1 VKGDDNRAAGNSL
14 VAVSATPPDRS
25 AGVPPAVAGASR
37 PRFGEVK
44 IRDRGRLPHWEK
56 ESATYFITFRLADSL
71 PKSVLDQIE
80 SEREAIVK
88 TANQLHRALSPD
100 ERRKIQRL
108 SSPIIEK
115 YLDSGA
121 GACHL
126 RNPAIAEDVAA
137 TLRHFDDR
145 RYRLF
150 AWCVMP
156 NHVHV
161 VVQLLPGQELAE
173 VIHSWKSFSA
183 KQANTV
189 LGRQGSFWQREYYDH
204 LIRNEG
210 ELERS
215 IRYVAENPEKANLKD
230 WKWVWVC
237 GRDAP
242 TTAARGRRR
251 YQAYCVVNRPNVHHT
266 EIGTRGDRA

>member
-1 VKGDDNRAAGNSL
+1 MK
-14 VAVSATPPDRS
+14 PDPQNRS
-25 AGVPPAVAGASR
+25 AGVPLAVAGPSR
-37 PRFGEVK
+37 PRFGEVT

-71 PKSVLDQIE
+71 PKSVLDRIT

-88 TANQLHRALSPD
+88 TANQLNRDLSPD
-100 ERRKIQRL
+100 ERHKIQQL
-108 SSPIIEK
+108 STPIVEK
-115 YLDSGA
+115 FLDSGA

-126 RNPAIAEDVAA
+126 KNPIIAEAIAN
-137 TLRHFDDR
+137 TLRHFDDK

-161 VVQLLPGQELAE
+161 VVRLLPGHDLAA
-173 VIHSWKSFSA
+173 VIHSWKSFTA
-183 KQANTV
+183 KRANEM
-189 LGRQGSFWQREYYDH
+189 LGLQGQFWQREYYDH
-204 LIRNEG
+204 LLRNER

-230 WKWVWVC
+230 WRWVWVC
-237 GRDAP
+237 GQDAR
-242 TTAARGRRR
+242 TTAAENGGRTK
-251 YQAYCVVNRPNVHHT
+251 A
-266 EIGTRGDRA
+266 ASS

>member
-1 VKGDDNRAAGNSL
+1 MKPEGKPAAQSG
-14 VAVSATPPDRS
+14 TPPNRS

-37 PRFGEVK
+37 PRFGEVT

-88 TANQLHRALSPD
+88 TANQLQRPLSPD
-100 ERRKIQRL
+100 ERRKIQHL

-126 RNPAIAEDVAA
+126 KHPSIAEEVENA
-137 TLRHFDDR
+137 LRHFDNQ

-161 VVQLLPGQELAE
+161 VVRLLPGHTLAE
-173 VIHSWKSFSA
+173 AVHSWKSFTA
-183 KQANTV
+183 KRANEA

-230 WKWVWVC
+230 WRWVWVC
-237 GRDAP
+237 GQDAR
-242 TTAARGRRR
+242 TTAAEDGG
-251 YQAYCVVNRPNVHHT
+251 AT
-266 EIGTRGDRA
+266 KSIES

>member
-1 VKGDDNRAAGNSL
+1 MKPDQDQAAASG
-14 VAVSATPPDRS
+14 SAPDGS

-88 TANQLHRALSPD
+88 TANQFQRPLSPD

-115 YLDSGA
+115 YLDNGA

-126 RNPAIAEDVAA
+126 QNPAIAEEIA
-137 TLRHFDDR
+137 TTFRHFDDQ

-161 VVQLLPGQELAE
+161 VVRLLPGQTLAPL
-173 VIHSWKSFSA
+173 VHSWKSFTA
-183 KQANTV
+183 KRANAI
-189 LGRQGSFWQREYYDH
+189 LGRRGTFWQREYYDH
-204 LIRNEG
+204 LIRNES
-210 ELERS
+210 EFEHS

-237 GRDAP
+237 GRDAR
-242 TTAARGRRR
+242 TTAAEDGG
-251 YQAYCVVNRPNVHHT
+251 ATKPT
-266 EIGTRGDRA
+266 GT